1 MKKIIL
7 KLAII
12 AGSCTSVMAQISPAI
27 FYNFD
32 GNMTNT
38 GTGTATVGNNYNTT
52 YTFDRNAVSSKAL
65 AANSVTSISST
76 LFPQANNSRTVSF
89 WVKFNAINS
98 AVQNLFSFGSNV
110 ATKAFCLQVNADGYL
125 LFSNYQNQFIS
136 TFSPQA
142 NQWYHITTT
151 YDKATG
157 FAKLYVDGVL
167 KYTTINMPLAID
179 NSAFYIGSI
188 VGVQTS
194 INAVMDDLGIY
205 TEALTESQVNV
216 LFTSNPVTPSQNIVN
231 GAFDANTYSSS
242 LGTYS
247 SWSGYAGASTEFYG
261 SADNSGVLTSSLS
274 PIVVR
279 GECKSWSK
287 INGSCN
293 GWYPS
298 TITGYT
304 LKNSSISQSVAINEM
319 PVSLTGV
326 YKFGADLAKY
336 NGLVLVDGNYN
347 GIRFTDTLELKDYSS
362 IVRTVTEADK
372 DTITLTI
379 GSHTEPCVKTCDGK
393 ICNDNCPI
401 LDQVTITLQACG
413 TCPSGA
419 AEASNTTRMVVD
431 NLKLNFNVPTAIE
444 DELFTSQNAA
454 VYPNPVINILNV
466 DGYAE
471 VSNLMGEK
479 VAEGNSKIDVSSL
492 VKGVYLVK
500 VNNQVLKI
508 VKE

>member
-1 MKKIIL
+1 MKKILL
-7 KLAII
+7 KLATII
-12 AGSCTSVMAQISPAI
+12 GLSTAAFAQLPSPAV

-32 GNMTNT
+32 ATMTNT

-65 AANSVTSISST
+65 AANSVTSISSA

-98 AVQNLFSFGSNV
+98 SVQNLFSFGSGV
-110 ATKAFCLQVNADGYL
+110 PTKAFCLQVNASGYL

-136 TFSPQA
+136 TFSPLA

-157 FAKLYVDGVL
+157 YAKLYVDGVL

-231 GAFDANTYSSS
+231 GTFDANTYTST
-242 LGTYS
+242 LGAYN

-261 SADNSGVLTSSLS
+261 NADNSGVLTSSLT
-274 PIVVR
+274 PVTQG
-279 GECKSWSK
+279 GECIAWGKPKGNCIDWAP
-287 INGSCN
+287 I
-293 GWYPS
+293 
-298 TITGYT
+298 TISGYT
-304 LKNSSISQSVAINEM
+304 LKNSSISQSVTIKEI

-326 YKFGADLAKY
+326 YKFAANLAKY

-347 GIRFTDTLELKDYSS
+347 GTRFTDTLELKDYSS
-362 IVRTVTEADK
+362 VVRTVTEADK
-372 DTITLTI
+372 DTITLTL

-393 ICNDNCPI
+393 ICDDNCPV

-431 NLKLNFNVPTAIE
+431 NLKLNFSVPTAIQ
-444 DELFTSQNAA
+444 DELLSSQYAA
-454 VYPNPVINILNV
+454 VYPNPVIDILNV

-471 VSNLMGEK
+471 VLNLMGEK
-479 VAEGNSKIDVSSL
+479 VAEGNSRSL
-492 VKGVYLVK
+492 FG
-500 VNNQVLKI
+500 
-508 VKE
+508 